1 MIQLLIEVFTQGWEA
16 LEAQLRRTRTQP
28 AAEPDE
34 PEAQPEAQNPR
45 IDISFE
51 DPREQMDFNAFLN
64 SVQSQTVRGIDMEE
78 IGDPTPVSSTQRR
91 LTPDGLATEERESLL
106 RTPSG
111 QIINPQQLHGGGR
124 CCVCQ
129 GYADREHYYHCAE
142 CGLGMCRL
150 HVCAVEGVAY
160 CPEHA
165 RQALYNLET
174 WNLNEG
180 RTPHDG

>member
-1 MIQLLIEVFTQGWEA
+1 MIRYLLRIFNVGWAA
-16 LEAQLRRTRTQP
+16 LKDMFELACGHP
-28 AAEPDE
+28 MAEPPAPD
-34 PEAQPEAQNPR
+34 PQPGRRNHPHGFLFR
-45 IDISFE
+45 
-51 DPREQMDFNAFLN
+51 DPREQMDANEFFEAE
-64 SVQSQTVRGIDMEE
+64 QSHTIRNLEMEGIAERTRLSETV
-78 IGDPTPVSSTQRR
+78 RR
-91 LTPDGLATEERESLL
+91 LTPDGLAIEEAESLL
-106 RTPSG
+106 RTTSG
-111 QIINPQQLHGGGR
+111 QLVSPQHLVGGGR